1 MDKPLV
7 YASSILKL
15 LRGPISLDED
25 PKAWDQLYGKKEEVR
40 KYFEQIGLI
49 LYMDEVD
56 CYAFLRQTSD
66 EDDDDDKEKLPKLT
80 RKIAINRRETLLLV
94 LLREV
99 ILEREEKDPSSSAI
113 VRKEDI
119 YELLKPY
126 FPKTTN
132 EVDLYKDFDRMI
144 RAVENLGFIR
154 MMDGSGIKIR
164 KILKAKLS
172 VADLERIK
180 SKFREGGADDESIQ
194 SQNE

>member
-1 MDKPLV
+1 MDKLIDC
-7 YASSILKL
+7 ASSVLKL
-15 LRGPISLDED
+15 LRGPISLDDD
-25 PKAWDQLYGKKEEVR
+25 PKAWDQLRRYEKEVR
-40 KYFEQIGLI
+40 EYFEKIGLI
-49 LYMDEVD
+49 LHLDEAD

-66 EDDDDDKEKLPKLT
+66 DTDEGDKEKLPVIT
-80 RKIAINRRETLLLV
+80 RKIAINRKETLLLV

-99 ILEREEKDPSSSAI
+99 ILEREEKDPSSSVI

-132 EVDLYKDFDRMI
+132 EVDLYKEFDRMI

-180 SKFREGGADDESIQ
+180 SKFREGDSDDEPIQ